1 MGVYYETAYPMYG
14 LLADPMHLHLT
25 SNSFPLF
32 DRNNTDERL
41 ARLEQASS
49 SSFFCSIMAACALAS
64 ARVRDRAAVSRG
76 NQTHELLTIPAE
88 TFYVAAED
96 VLPSDLLQTQ
106 DFGFLRGCA
115 LLAIASI
122 QDAKINAMHK
132 HIGIYFTILA
142 IHQWHDEA
150 NWPANL
156 SQVEREELRRL
167 VGQFFP

>member
-1 MGVYYETAYPMYG
+1 
-14 LLADPMHLHLT
+14 
-25 SNSFPLF
+25 
-32 DRNNTDERL
+32 
-41 ARLEQASS
+41 
-49 SSFFCSIMAACALAS
+49 
-64 ARVRDRAAVSRG
+64 
-76 NQTHELLTIPAE
+76 

-167 VGQFFP
+167 SMQLESYEPEAPNLILWKMNLKTLAF